1 MNVKNITSGTQLR
14 DASTRSASKP
24 RTETSSLKDG
34 FTPAEGS
41 GVVAMAR
48 PTAETTSVKATP
60 AAAAALSDVS
70 NQVAQAVLQG
80 TVLGAAG
87 VAIASTFKT
96 GFVKGY
102 LEPKAVLE
110 TCQKLAADY
119 PDLVE
124 IITYKDKTHGYDGKN
139 QDVQGQA
146 PLYVMRIGPKTA
158 DRDKKLGVFQFAAP
172 HAREWIN
179 PMTMVELAQQLVQNY
194 DPTSTDP
201 LVQKNTQLLQNLDI
215 FIAPQTNPDGANYS
229 FFDDNMWRKNRAE
242 VAGGEHGV
250 DINRNY
256 PYQWTPSDNVKD
268 ITYSGPSAAS
278 EIETQHIMSVV
289 DQHPNIRFVC
299 DWHSYS
305 EEIRRP
311 EGVSEPDLAVYQNLQ
326 KRMADAIA
334 HQRGRQYGQVVSKLV
349 SGTSDD
355 YFYNSK
361 ATYGLLVE
369 TGKSFQPDSKEAV
382 AVKDECVEGAKE
394 LLATAYDYSLKHGLE
409 PAHPAKPS

>member
-1 MNVKNITSGTQLR
+1 MNVLNATT
-14 DASTRSASKP
+14 AKP
-24 RTETSSLKDG
+24 VHLKPKKATAAGNPDLAPTGDG
-34 FTPAEGS
+34 FAAGKPNKLENIKPIQ
-41 GVVAMAR
+41 VASSN
-48 PTAETTSVKATP
+48 ETGPSAKVLAD
-60 AAAAALSDVS
+60 LND
-70 NQVAQAVLQG
+70 QVAQEVLQG

-87 VAIASTFKT
+87 VAVASTFKT
-96 GFVKGY
+96 GFVKGF
-102 LEPKAVLE
+102 LDPKAVLE
-110 TCQKLAADY
+110 SCQKLAADF
-119 PDLVE
+119 PELVE
-124 IITYKDKTHGYDGKN
+124 IIPYKDKTHGYDGKN
-139 QDVQGQA
+139 KEVQGPA
-146 PLYVMRIGPKTA
+146 PLYVMRLGPKTA

-179 PMTMVELAQQLVQNY
+179 PMTMVELAHQLVQNY
-194 DPTSTDP
+194 DPSSTDP

-215 FIAPQTNPDGANYS
+215 FIAPQTNPDGTNYS
-229 FFDDNMWRKNRAE
+229 FYDDKMWRKNRAE

-256 PYQWTPSDNVKD
+256 PFGWEPDSNVKE
-268 ITYSGPSAAS
+268 ITYPGPAPAS

-311 EGVSEPDLAVYQNLQ
+311 EGVSEQDLAVYQNLQ

-334 HQRGRQYGQVVSKLV
+334 HQRGRNYGQVVSKLV
-349 SGTSDD
+349 NGTSDD

-369 TGKSFQPDSKEAV
+369 TGRSFQPDAKEAL

-394 LLATAYDYSLKHGLE
+394 LLATAYDYSLKNGLE
-409 PAHPAKPS
+409 PAHPPKSSS